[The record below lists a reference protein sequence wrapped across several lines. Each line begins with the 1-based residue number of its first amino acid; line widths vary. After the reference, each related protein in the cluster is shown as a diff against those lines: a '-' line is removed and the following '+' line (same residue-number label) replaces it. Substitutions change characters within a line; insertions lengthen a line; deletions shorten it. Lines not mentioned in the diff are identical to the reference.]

1 MTDGQAKNFKRLGIA
16 KERWRLNRE
25 RHVISDSES
34 PSAGVL
40 KCEEIDIPFE
50 FGRDSRWI

>member
-1 MTDGQAKNFKRLGIA
+1 MADGQAKNFKRLGIA

-25 RHVISDSES
+25 RRVISDSES